1 LGVVV
6 LQTTENYERSNG
18 FAWNEGLS
26 QARALEVYRSLSHGI
41 SVQHSPE
48 LGHLVRASDVGT
60 PIQRWFQY
68 REGYTLEL
76 CNRIFSHDE
85 SLVVDP
91 FCGFGSTLVAARRR
105 GFASVGIDANPLAA
119 FVAKAKTQNYSQRTI
134 NDIKT
139 HIGAFA
145 RVRSGPRAEVP
156 LLRIIDKIFHP
167 EILDALLCLQGRIL
181 AIANDKVRDFLL
193 LGWIAIL
200 EDVSNVFREG
210 NGIKY
215 RNRIRNGNTYTVN
228 PYQQWAATRFPEDK
242 FQFVKRKFIS
252 QLNLM
257 LEDIQAE
264 KRSSVQPVVKHGDA
278 EDLRV
283 LVPPEGASLALFSPP
298 YCNCFN
304 YIKAYKVELWMSGF
318 IRTYA
323 DIGKLTALGIRSRV
337 ESVVNPVVDPYPEE
351 VDSLIELMDP
361 FGLWSAQLPEVIK
374 GYFADMR
381 SRLAAVHSILRGGGR
396 CAIVV
401 GNSAYAGV
409 IIPSDLLLA
418 RTAEKVGFKIERID
432 VCRHLTT
439 SSQQRRRLLPVKELM
454 RESVVHLVRA

>member
-1 LGVVV
+1 M
-6 LQTTENYERSNG
+6 LQTAKNYEQSSD

-26 QARALEVYRSLSHGI
+26 QANALEIYRALSVGI
-41 SVQHSPE
+41 EIQQSPE
-48 LGHLVRASDVGT
+48 LGQLVRASDSCT

-76 CNRIFSHDE
+76 CNRIFRSDE

-119 FVAKAKTQNYSQRTI
+119 FVAKVKTRNYTRRTLD
-134 NDIKT
+134 DIEVQ
-139 HIGAFA
+139 IGALA
-145 RVRSGPRAEVP
+145 RIRSGVRAEVP
-156 LLRIIDKIFHP
+156 LLRIIEKVFHP
-167 EILDALLCLQGRIL
+167 EILDALLCLQSRIL
-181 AIANDKVRDFLL
+181 SFDNDKVRDFLL

-215 RNRIRNGNTYTVN
+215 RNRIRNGNSYTVS
-228 PYQQWAATRFPEDK
+228 PYEQWAAMRFPEDK
-242 FQFVKRKFIS
+242 FQFVKRKLVD
-252 QLNLM
+252 QLKLM
-257 LEDIQAE
+257 LEDIRAE
-264 KRSSVQPVVKHGDA
+264 KRSGAEPLVKHGDA
-278 EDLRV
+278 EDLRD
-283 LVPPEGASLALFSPP
+283 LVPSQGASLALFSPP

-337 ESVVNPVVDPYPEE
+337 ESVLSPVVDPYPEE
-351 VDSLIELMDP
+351 IDSLIGLMDP

-381 SRLAAVHSILRGGGR
+381 SRLATVYSILKPNGR

-418 RTAEKVGFKIERID
+418 RTAETVGFKIEKIE

-439 SSQQRRRLLPVKELM
+439 SSQQRRRLLPVKEYM
-454 RESVVHLVRA
+454 RESVIHLVRC